1 MAKVGEGDARWI
13 VQERADGTNVHGW
26 HWQERDVLK
35 WSQTR
40 LTELLS
46 NLVILNGQDQVCI
59 NCTTVDSVTGE
70 ALINNRK
77 KKLIPSYELAV
88 KGHWKG
94 EIKDGSQNS
103 VASAS
108 GSFQLPY
115 ISDENAD
122 EDPELTVSLTD
133 SGAGQQQLK
142 QAFVTKGKMEVFKA
156 VKQFVKEIQAGGPL
170 QKATDAQPQPD
181 KPTARTAASITSVS
195 TSAPSQSNGA
205 ASSSKPK
212 SGTPSKKA
220 ADTHTLDFQ
229 ESFYARAQDIFECFT
244 QAGKIQAYTQS
255 PAQAQPEVGGSFS
268 MFGGS
273 VQGVYRE
280 LVPFSNL
287 KLDWRFGNWPDC
299 VMSKVDIKLE
309 EPEQGTTILTLHH
322 TGIPHEDKYG
332 NSDVEGTTRNGWQQL
347 ILHRIKAVFGYGL

>member
-13 VQERADGTNVHGW
+13 VQEREDGTNVHGW

-35 WSQTR
+35 WSSVR
-40 LTELLS
+40 LSELLGGCK
-46 NLVILNGQDQVCI
+46 ILNGEDQIFI
-59 NCTTVDSVTGE
+59 NTTTIDSVTGE

-88 KGHWKG
+88 KGQWTG
-94 EIKDGSQNS
+94 EIKDGSGTS
-103 VASAS
+103 VLSTT
-108 GSFQLPY
+108 GTFQLPY

-133 SGAGQQQLK
+133 EGSAQQRLK
-142 QAFVTKGKMEVFKA
+142 QAFVNKGKKEIFKA
-156 VKQFVKEIQAGGPL
+156 VAQFVKEIQAGGPV
-170 QKATDAQPQPD
+170 KKSGDASAQPD
-181 KPTARTAASITSVS
+181 KPTAVKATS
-195 TSAPSQSNGA
+195 TSGTAPSQANGA
-205 ASSSKPK
+205 AASSKAKSKPAAK
-212 SGTPSKKA
+212 SDSGT
-220 ADTHTLDFQ
+220 HTIDLQ
-229 ESFYARAQDIFECFT
+229 ETFYARPHDIYECFT
-244 QAGKIQAYTQS
+244 QAGKIQAFTQS
-255 PAQAQPEVGGSFS
+255 PAQAQPNVGGSFS

-273 VQGVYRE
+273 VQGTYKE
-280 LVPFSNL
+280 LVPFSRL
-287 KLDWRFGNWPDC
+287 RLDWRFANWPDDAT
-299 VMSKVDIKLE
+299 SKVEMKLE